1 MTFLVFYLKSSSLNF
16 LMKHVFI
23 ATFCSYLLIVVSM
36 YIQFRNSTK
45 LSLIIIVFFIFGRGV
60 DLNPWMPPLE
70 ISRGV
75 N

>member
-45 LSLIIIVFFIFGRGV
+45 LSLVIIVFFFWEGGGFESLDAPIENIKRC
-60 DLNPWMPPLE
+60 
-70 ISRGV
+70 
-75 N
+75 